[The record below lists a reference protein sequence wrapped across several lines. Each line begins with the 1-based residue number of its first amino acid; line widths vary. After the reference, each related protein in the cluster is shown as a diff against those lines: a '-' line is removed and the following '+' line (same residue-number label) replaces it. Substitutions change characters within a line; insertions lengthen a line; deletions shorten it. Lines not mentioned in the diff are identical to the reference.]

1 MYNNLQG
8 ADMKKVQV
16 LGGGCSK
23 CHTLAAE
30 VTQAAAELGVAIELA
45 KVTDYQKIM
54 EYGVMTTP
62 ALVIDGQVK
71 FSGKVLKAE
80 ALKAYFLDN

>member
-1 MYNNLQG
+1 
-8 ADMKKVQV
+8 MKKIQV

-23 CHTLAAE
+23 CMILAEE
-30 VTQAAAELGVAIELA
+30 VNKAAQELGVDIEIE

-54 EYGVMTTP
+54 EFGVMTTP
-62 ALVIDGQVK
+62 ALVVDGKVR

-80 ALKAYFLDN
+80 ALKEYLK

>member
-1 MYNNLQG
+1 
-8 ADMKKVQV
+8 MKKIQV

-23 CHTLAAE
+23 CIILAEEVEKAAE
-30 VTQAAAELGVAIELA
+30 ALGVEIQLE

-54 EYGVMTTP
+54 EFGVMTTP
-62 ALVIDGQVK
+62 ALVVDGKVQ

-80 ALKAYFLDN
+80 ALKEYLK